1 METEAYFFFFPLR
14 KLIFPGDSV
23 QDGVGGPGFTE

>member
-1 METEAYFFFFPLR
+1 METEAYIFFPLR